1 MGTYKLKNDSGTVD
15 VTLSVDKAEYNDYI
29 RTPEAERVSEVW
41 DLNVMGGSDWTDV
54 EAARVAIQK
63 AMLEAERAIFR
74 RRQSDMVWLEH
85 TRPDASVRRTLIYGG
100 DVMLPNRSG
109 DPYCGDIV
117 KAVWSF
123 ERHPRAELVAP
134 AGGSAPPP
142 PTSNTITLDGVPFD
156 LTTIASGLGTV
167 APARIGALQLVRG
180 LAPSGPTGPILSEGW
195 VGIQPKYED
204 GGTFSPFID
213 MGDSVPTITFNN
225 AIPHA
230 ERGVRTIQED
240 VAAADLGAYRG
251 RFRILLRIGR
261 TAGPSGELSEV
272 TLQAKMDSAQ
282 TEKLT
287 FKFGGTDAATGSRYV
302 DLGELSIPSIGPF
315 DHVLDG
321 SRSNYQE
328 LLIRLY
334 AGCTDQSVV
343 LAVDQICLMPADNV
357 VRLTDFVSD
366 PVGSAIKTVE
376 VRRGPDEDLFAFSSD
391 TIAPQGAPEYE
402 ANVDVGGWNLPSE
415 GGYLVCVMQGGE
427 DVVPSTGGTHTAAV
441 ERDLTIDA
449 QARFYNL

>member
-1 MGTYKLKNDSGTVD
+1 MGTYKLKNDSGTVA

-29 RTPEAERVSEVW
+29 RTPEAQRVSEVW
-41 DLNVMGGSDWTDV
+41 DLNVMGASDWTDV
-54 EAARVAIQK
+54 EAERVKIQK
-63 AMLEAERAIFR
+63 AMFEADRAIMR
-74 RRQSDMVWLEH
+74 RRQSDYVWLEH
-85 TRPDASVRRTLIYGG
+85 TRPDDSMRRTLVYGG
-100 DVMLPNRSG
+100 DVVLPNKSG

-123 ERHPRAELVAP
+123 ERHPRTELVAP
-134 AGGSAPPP
+134 AGGSPPP
-142 PTSNTITLDGVPFD
+142 PPASNVVLLDGTPFD
-156 LTTIASGLGTV
+156 ITTIASGLGTV

-195 VGIQPKYED
+195 IGIQPKYED
-204 GGTFSPFID
+204 GGVFSPFID
-213 MGDSVPTITFNN
+213 MGASVASISFTN
-225 AIPHA
+225 AIAHA

-240 VAAADLGAYRG
+240 VAAVDLGAYRG

-287 FKFGGTDAATGSRYV
+287 FKFGGESAATGSRYV

-315 DHVLDG
+315 DHVLGG

-334 AGCTDQSVV
+334 AGCADQSVV

-357 VRLTDFVSD
+357 VRLSDFVSD
-366 PVGSAIKTVE
+366 PNGGAVKTIE
-376 VRRGPDEDLFAFSSD
+376 VRQGPDEDLFAFSSD
-391 TIAPQGAPEYE
+391 TVAPQGAPEYE
-402 ANVDVGGWNLPSE
+402 ANVDVAGWNLPPE
-415 GGYLVCVMQGGE
+415 GGWLVCVMQGGA
-427 DVVPSTGGTHTAAV
+427 DVVPSTGGSHVAGV
-441 ERDLTIDA
+441 ERDMVIDA
-449 QARFYNL
+449 WPRFFNL